1 MTSNSETL
9 KQLCTTVRSLLLTC
23 LGRRLHHN
31 LEMWTHFFLNSIG
44 YHNFYC
50 IMCIKLYNEG
60 LLILCWDK
68 DEKKCEMDTN
78 CVEFGLITYIV
89 LVFFRTMTSLTAALG
104 HISMYNLPGDDVKR
118 WNILTATT
126 LRVERTP
133 HCLLPVLYE
142 HCATFFFNAGMWEI
156 PCWGLEVKIYFG
168 ITT

>member
-9 KQLCTTVRSLLLTC
+9 KQLCTTLRSLLLTC

-126 LRVERTP
+126 LRVERTASY
-133 HCLLPVLYE
+133 LSYTNIAQL
-142 HCATFFFNAGMWEI
+142 FFSMQGCERS
-156 PCWGLEVKIYFG
+156 LVEDLR
-168 ITT
+168 